1 MALLDLSDEEFEELV
16 DRAWKRIPQRFL
28 DALDNVVVVIQDEP
42 DGSAVAQSEE
52 QPLLGLYTGI
62 PVTERF
68 EYSGV
73 MPDVI
78 TIYQGSLQR
87 ICKTVE
93 ELAEQIYVTLIHEI
107 GHYFGLGDERLQE
120 LNWG

>member
-1 MALLDLSDEEFEELV
+1 MLDLSDEEFEELV
-16 DRAWKRIPQRFL
+16 DRAWKRIPQQFL

-42 DGSAVAQSEE
+42 DESAVGQSAE
-52 QPLLGLYTGI
+52 QPLLGLYSGI

-73 MPDVI
+73 MPDEI